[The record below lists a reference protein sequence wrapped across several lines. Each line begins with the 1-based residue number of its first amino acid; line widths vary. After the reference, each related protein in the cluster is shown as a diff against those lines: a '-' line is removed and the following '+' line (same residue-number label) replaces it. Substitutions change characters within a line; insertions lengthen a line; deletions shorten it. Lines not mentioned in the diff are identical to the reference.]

1 MDLHPTVEG
10 CGQGEDQVVIGHR
23 QHRRALAFTPCRGGT
38 ILTAWAMPIATGMIK
53 DRAIP
58 AAVAFQRK
66 AAQGGGAA
74 VPKVMTD
81 LPLAGA

>member
-1 MDLHPTVEG
+1 MPVAAG
-10 CGQGEDQVVIGHR
+10 VIER
-23 QHRRALAFTPCRGGT
+23 
-38 ILTAWAMPIATGMIK
+38 
-53 DRAIP
+53 RAIP

-74 VPKVMTD
+74 VTKVMTD